1 MSDRIEQA
9 ARECVHEWYVTIP
22 VYLADNEQ
30 LMLEDAIA
38 ALIRREREDAA
49 RVERE
54 SAPTLAGFIAERGVA
69 NPCERCDGLGVRVY
83 GSTATWHGGIGGQ
96 ACTLDVCDR
105 CWGSG
110 DEFRRWLSHRE
121 AAAAMKARG
130 PQ

>member
-9 ARECVHEWYVTIP
+9 AREILRKQFRHAFPNTDDINSG
-22 VYLADNEQ
+22 ASS
-30 LMLEDAIA
+30 IA